1 MFEQSGPDEQGIS
14 VDLKR
19 FVGASIPKASDLLR
33 RIHNTQRDN
42 NRFQERNLNQKLSAN
57 LLSHRLEFFPTKT
70 PIIWL
75 PLD

>member
-1 MFEQSGPDEQGIS
+1 MYEQSGPDEQGIS

-19 FVGASIPKASDLLR
+19 FVGASIPKASLLR

-57 LLSHRLEFFPTKT
+57 LLSYRQEFFPIKT

>member
-19 FVGASIPKASDLLR
+19 FVGASIPKASYLLR

-42 NRFQERNLNQKLSAN
+42 NRFELQVKRKLTF
-57 LLSHRLEFFPTKT
+57 L
-70 PIIWL
+70 
-75 PLD
+75 

>member
-19 FVGASIPKASDLLR
+19 FVGASIPKASYLLG
-33 RIHNTQRDN
+33 RIHNTQQISRKQ
-42 NRFQERNLNQKLSAN
+42 FQLKLSAN
-57 LLSHRLEFFPTKT
+57 LLSYRLEFFPIKT